1 MDHNYTG
8 VSVVYSCTDSST
20 QTDLTVAEIGALEQR
35 VKCLDNPEKLL
46 RDLFVEKITKDDSS
60 IQQYTG
66 IPSKKILNGAFG
78 NYSLNITGI

>member
-8 VSVVYSCTDSST
+8 VNVVYSCTDSST
-20 QTDLTVAEIGALEQR
+20 QTNLTMTEIGALEQR
-35 VKCLDNPEKLL
+35 VKCQDNPEKLL

-78 NYSLNITGI
+78 NHSLNII